1 MANVSPIME
10 RGSGGGSGR
19 GKGSVV
25 SGAGEVE
32 GTPRRLDRW
41 GCGVGERAQGTATTR
56 LEVQERPDGWGPRG
70 GE

>member
-32 GTPRRLDRW
+32 GTPRRLWPNLPSSWSDPPLPPLSLH
-41 GCGVGERAQGTATTR
+41 R
-56 LEVQERPDGWGPRG
+56 LP
-70 GE
+70 